1 MLSKPIKVCTGCSEF
16 IKNACFIDIRC
27 IFDVYWNAACM
38 HKGKHLQRD
47 ETDKGIDWYYKQTIK
62 TKNTISCE

>member
-47 ETDKGIDWYYKQTIK
+47 ETDKGID
-62 TKNTISCE
+62 